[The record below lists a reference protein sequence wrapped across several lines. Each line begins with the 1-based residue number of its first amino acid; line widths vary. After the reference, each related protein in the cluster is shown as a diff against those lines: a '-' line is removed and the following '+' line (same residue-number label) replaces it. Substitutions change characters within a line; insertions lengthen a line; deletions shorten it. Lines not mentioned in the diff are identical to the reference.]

1 MTKLIQLILLITIL
15 VILEWVVNLL
25 IQREVKE
32 LKGSI
37 KMYKQWI
44 KNGKESLTILNEKMR

>member
-1 MTKLIQLILLITIL
+1 MTKLIQLILLIAIL
-15 VILEWVVNLL
+15 VILGWVVNLL

>member
-1 MTKLIQLILLITIL
+1 
-15 VILEWVVNLL
+15 VILGWVVNLL

>member
-1 MTKLIQLILLITIL
+1 VTKLIQLILLIAIL
-15 VILEWVVNLL
+15 VILGWVVNLL